1 MLRHSLPVLR
11 TVPNRL
17 LDTIHETSR
26 WGAKYKWGKNE
37 TETGMCRL
45 SLSQDDKNVR
55 DWFVAETKSLGCNVK
70 IDEIGNIFAIYLGKK
85 AGAPTAIG
93 SHLDT
98 QPTGG
103 RYDGVL
109 GVTAGLEILRT
120 FKDNKYTPQYP
131 VAVVN
136 WTNEEGARFP
146 KSIMASSV
154 WAGVSDVNDVYKIK
168 SITDDPPVTVL
179 DALQD
184 IGYKGDT
191 AANHKTNP
199 LKAHFELHI
208 EQGPL
213 LEKEKKSIGVVTSV
227 QTYQWIRVKLTGRA
241 QHTGTTP
248 MNMRADTFLTASKMT
263 LMVNEIAKKHGGLG
277 SVAELHLSPNVVNV
291 IPDETSFV
299 IDIRHAHDEGLKKME
314 QDIITK
320 FTELIEKSEVTMKI
334 DNLFYNHATQFDET
348 CVDTIYRSANEI
360 VGHQKVM
367 KMLSGAGHDSCST
380 TNANVPTAMIFIP
393 SKGGISHNPSEYS
406 SPEEI
411 DTGFKV
417 LLDTVMQYDHARTD

>member
-1 MLRHSLPVLR
+1 MTTSLR

-17 LDTIHETSR
+17 SKTIHQTSK
-26 WGAKYKWGKNE
+26 WGAKYKWGPQE

-45 SLSQDDKNVR
+45 SLSQEDKNVR
-55 DWFVAETKSLGCNVK
+55 DWFVKETKSLGCEVK
-70 IDEIGNIFAIYLGKK
+70 IDQIGNIFAIYPGQKK
-85 AGAPTAIG
+85 GPPTGIG

-109 GVTAGLEILRT
+109 GVLAGLEVLRT
-120 FKDNKYTPQYP
+120 FRDNNYTPQYP

-154 WAGVSDVNDVYKIK
+154 WAGVSSLKDIYAIK
-168 SITDDPPVTVL
+168 SITDEKPVTVL
-179 DALQD
+179 EALES
-184 IGYKGDT
+184 ISYKGKT
-191 AANHKTNP
+191 QANCNENP

-208 EQGPL
+208 EQGPI
-213 LEKEKKSIGVVTSV
+213 LEKETKKIGVVTSA
-227 QTYQWIRVKLTGRA
+227 QAYSWIGVNLKGRA

-248 MNMRADTFLTASKMT
+248 MDMRADPFLTAAKMT
-263 LMVNEIAKKHGGLG
+263 MAVNEIAERHLGLG
-277 SVAELHLSPNVVNV
+277 SVAELHISPNVVNV
-291 IPDETSFV
+291 IPKTAEFI
-299 IDIRHAHDEGLKKME
+299 IDIRHATDVGLE
-314 QDIITK
+314 NIENDIKRALENIVSD
-320 FTELIEKSEVTMKI
+320 TEVILEFKRLFHNDAAHFDKSCI
-334 DNLFYNHATQFDET
+334 DIVQE
-348 CVDTIYRSANEI
+348 SASMI
-360 VGHQKVM
+360 VGENKTI

-393 SKGGISHNPSEYS
+393 SKGGISHNPTEYS

-411 DTGFKV
+411 ENGFKV
-417 LLDTVMQYDHARTD
+417 LLNTIITYDARRTM